1 MKYSKFFF
9 AAGLLALATA
19 CTNETEELENS
30 AKLPVR
36 LSYTT
41 LQAVD
46 TRAAASQTLNDDYI
60 ATGKDVMVR
69 ISNYNADS
77 WNNYTYTTGDGG
89 VLNIPAENPPYY
101 PLNGT
106 NIDVRAYYPAAVVS
120 ANGEHTVAADQSSD
134 EAYVNSDLMC
144 AFATNKAKTAEPIAL
159 QFAHKMAKVKID
171 VTPGTAVKQINWIKL
186 KNVKPTASL
195 TLSSG
200 AIGEA
205 TGDATDI
212 IIAKE
217 EATDGKKIQGAAVF
231 PAQTLTGAL
240 LEIGVTMADN
250 STGTATYTVDSKAFA
265 ANNVYTLDI
274 TVNGPEVN
282 ASTAITNWADNGS
295 VTVFPS
301 KSLQF
306 SFGGTFFNM
315 IYVQGGS
322 YETLRGV
329 NVTGTLTDYFI
340 GETEVNNL
348 LWHHIMGSW
357 SQQGLD
363 FDKSMYPT
371 AYVTWNDICG
381 ENGFLAKLNEKLAG
395 QLPAGM
401 TFKLPTEAQW
411 EYAARNGGKS
421 NSPYPGASNE
431 GSLRFYAWYSANS
444 NGATHPVASMAPN
457 GLGLYDMAGNVWE
470 WCQDWHADI
479 AEDANLGSNYAGPDN
494 GSNRVMRGG
503 SWYTGSTDCAVSNCG
518 SLNPSLSYDDRGF
531 RLVLQ

>member
-306 SFGGTFFNM
+306 SYGGTFFNM
-315 IYVQGGS
+315 IYVQGGD
-322 YETLRGV
+322 YNTLGGV
-329 NVTGTLTDYFI
+329 DVTGTLTDYFI
-340 GETEVNNL
+340 GETEVTQA
-348 LWHHIMGSW
+348 LWKAVKGSVPADQTFTSGQAPV
-357 SQQGLD
+357 SQVSWD
-363 FDKSMYPT
+363 
-371 AYVTWNDICG
+371 DICTAST
-381 ENGFLAKLNEKLAG
+381 GFLAKLNGMLAS

-401 TFKLPTEAQW
+401 SFKLPTEAQW
-411 EYAARNGGKS
+411 EYAARGGVNKNDYTYAGS
-421 NSPYPGASNE
+421 NTIGDVAWHSNNAGSKVHAV
-431 GSLRFYAWYSANS
+431 GSL
-444 NGATHPVASMAPN
+444 APN
-457 GLGLYDMAGNVWE
+457 ALGLYDMSGNVWE
-470 WCQDWHADI
+470 WCQDGYGSI
-479 AEDANLGSNYAGPDN
+479 AENANLGSNYYAAPQYN
-494 GSNRVMRGG
+494 SSARVGCGG
-503 SWYTGSTDCAVSNCG
+503 GWFFPAERCAVSSRG
-518 SLNPSLSYDDRGF
+518 SYAPSFRDAGIGF